1 MMKKAKELLKDKPE
15 FLVGEIRSFVVESL
29 KYRRRSGLEFIA
41 MVLIP
46 LFLFVTTSESVQREE
61 VVKQDYHR
69 IENNKGTTEQT
80 LAVLN
85 LAGGCPA
92 TIDYSWIPTYFR
104 ERVFGNCRSLSGVN
118 LNHANLNYANL
129 SGSELSSANLSSAQ
143 LNSTNLSSANLDY
156 ANLDGAVLFQANL
169 SGSKLV
175 HIKLSAT
182 LSSANLSGAL
192 LLDANLSGATLNS
205 ANLSGAILNSANLS
219 SANLDYAN
227 LENVRFRC
235 PSSNPCN
242 DMQNITGYENTNWK
256 GIKGWKNVKNIPPKL
271 KKQLNLPQR

>member
-1 MMKKAKELLKDKPE
+1 VAWIAVP
-15 FLVGEIRSFVVESL
+15 SFIVVTL
-29 KYRRRSGLEFIA
+29 
-41 MVLIP
+41 
-46 LFLFVTTSESVQREE
+46 SESFMREE
-61 VVKQDYHR
+61 VVKQDYRR
-69 IENNKGTTEQT
+69 IENTQGTTEQT

-129 SGSELSSANLSSAQ
+129 SGSELVNTNLSSAQ
-143 LNSTNLSSANLDY
+143 LNCANLSSARLDY
-156 ANLDGAVLFQANL
+156 ANLDGAVLFKANL

-175 HIKLSAT
+175 YIKLSAT

-227 LENVRFRC
+227 LENVRFGC

-242 DMQNITGYENTNWK
+242 DMQNITGYQNTNWK
-256 GIKGWKNVKNIPPKL
+256 GIKDWGKVKNIPPAL